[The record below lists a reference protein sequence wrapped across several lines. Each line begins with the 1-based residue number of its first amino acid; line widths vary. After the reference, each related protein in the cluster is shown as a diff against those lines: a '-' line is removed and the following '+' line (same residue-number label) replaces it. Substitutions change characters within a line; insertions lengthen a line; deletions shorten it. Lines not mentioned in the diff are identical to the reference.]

1 MNESSFF
8 SQVQGYPTTRG
19 KNAYRTGNEYIHVKT
34 TSNFP
39 RKDDRSL
46 LAAEE
51 HARTRDAQFN
61 VILLIDFQAL

>member
-8 SQVQGYPTTRG
+8 WQVQGYPTTHH
-19 KNAYRTGNEYIHVKT
+19 KNAHRTGNEYIHVKT
-34 TSNFP
+34 MSNVP

-51 HARTRDAQFN
+51 DNNGEHAMHN
-61 VILLIDFQAL
+61 LM